1 MCLPYSLW
9 ISGSLKLAADV
20 ERNCTV
26 SSPFLFPPSSPQ
38 TLGNSL
44 PGRDYQS
51 AISMSHAAHRTVS
64 NIRSYAWPPGLAVT
78 NLRNLKVEEAG
89 EGEWNKN
96 LWCFSCPLCI
106 WRNVPFKWL
115 VHLFSGVLWT
125 EWQQLPAVTKWEVT
139 LSVSLRVSSS
149 PVWSLSL
156 HCKNPLRQ
164 KQGYSMKCFCD

>member
-51 AISMSHAAHRTVS
+51 AISMSHAAHRTIS
-64 NIRSYAWPPGLAVT
+64 NIRSYTWPPGLAVT

-96 LWCFSCPLCI
+96 SCDAFLAHYAFDGMCLLNDLYI
-106 WRNVPFKWL
+106 SSQVCYGQSGSNCQRWLSEKW
-115 VHLFSGVLWT
+115 H
-125 EWQQLPAVTKWEVT
+125 
-139 LSVSLRVSSS
+139 
-149 PVWSLSL
+149 SLSL
-156 HCKNPLRQ
+156 WGFLQVQFGAFHYIARIH
-164 KQGYSMKCFCD
+164 